1 MGVSKNMNAGKLR
14 AFLEVLHYSDNHWR
28 PIFTAY
34 GARKPVQRVIFSRH
48 AVAVPGAQ
56 FLMRETGIDRHMAI
70 RYDGKLHL
78 VTEIEPVER
87 GFITVTAA
95 KITPVR
101 LMGFRKEVTQGSLNR
116 PITTDERIMPFW
128 GVISEKYVRE
138 AQEAPQSEITTTL
151 ILTTPKSVVLKPGDR
166 ITSKGTEYDVHFDPD
181 SRQDSWEM
189 VETDMDYRV
198 IYSFA
203 DTDPYRNDY
212 EIVREDEA

>member
-1 MGVSKNMNAGKLR
+1 MTKTMNAGKLR
-14 AFLEVLHYSDNHWR
+14 AFCEVLQYSENDWK
-28 PIFTAY
+28 PMYTAY
-34 GARKPVQRVIFSRH
+34 SAYKRQQRVIYSRH
-48 AVAVPGAQ
+48 AAAAPGAQ

-166 ITSKGTEYDVHFDPD
+166 ITSKETEYDVHFDPD
-181 SRQDSWEM
+181 SRQDSWEI

-198 IYSFA
+198 IYSYA